1 MKQITLLLLTTAL
14 LISCSNED
22 KKILNKADY
31 ENYLQANNAD
41 EIAKA
46 EKELSFW
53 NERIKKDS
61 IQLIELSKSAGM
73 QTNIFQQNASIQ
85 QLKNAE
91 KNLTRSAQV
100 ANIGKDGKLLALAQ
114 NYITQHRFKE
124 AKVLVDSA
132 RVIAGG
138 EIKSINFIAFDV
150 AMELGD
156 YQYAEETL
164 KKETDFSD
172 YNYLIRLGKL
182 EDYKGNLD
190 KTIQQMEA
198 AKAIAESSKQK
209 GLQVWVYTN
218 LADYYGHAGRINDA
232 YNHYLKALEI
242 DPGNTYAKK
251 GLAWI
256 SFSYENDPQE
266 ALRIIEAI
274 EKNTTSPDY
283 ELLKAEIYESTG
295 NENSAKEAMNNF
307 LAQVSNPQYGDMYG
321 AYLVEIYASNT
332 ETSQQAIAIA
342 QKEVENRPTPM
353 SYDLLAHAYYGNGD
367 YKKALSITQEHVI
380 GKTHE
385 PMAQFHTA
393 QIYKA
398 LDMQSEL
405 APIKKE
411 LLETSFELGPVTYKE
426 IKSL

>member
-1 MKQITLLLLTTAL
+1 MKYITLLLLTTAL
-14 LISCSNED
+14 IISCSNED
-22 KKILNKADY
+22 EKILNKADY
-31 ENYLQANNAD
+31 ENYLKTENSQ

-73 QTNIFQQNASIQ
+73 QTKIFQLNASIE

-91 KNLTRSAQV
+91 KNLTRSALV
-100 ANIGKDGKLLALAQ
+100 TNIGKDGKLLALAQ

-124 AKVLVDSA
+124 AKTLVDSA
-132 RVIAGG
+132 RIVAGG
-138 EIKSINFIAFDV
+138 EIKAINLVAFDV

-156 YQYAEETL
+156 YENAEKILT
-164 KKETDFSD
+164 KETDFSD

-190 KTIQQMEA
+190 KTIQHMEA

-232 YNHYLKALEI
+232 YNHYLKALAI
-242 DPGNTYAKK
+242 DPSNTYAKK
-251 GLAWI
+251 GIAWI
-256 SFSYENDPQE
+256 AYSYENNPTE

-274 EKNTTSPDY
+274 ERDSKSPDY
-283 ELLKAEIYESTG
+283 ELLKSEIYESTG
-295 NENSAKEAMNNF
+295 DEDKAKEALNNF
-307 LAQVSNPQYGDMYG
+307 LSRVSNPNYGDMYG
-321 AYLVEIYASNT
+321 AYLVEIYAGNP
-332 ETSQQAIAIA
+332 ETSQQAITIA
-342 QKEVENRPTPM
+342 QKEVNNRPTPM

-398 LDMQSEL
+398 LDMKNEL
-405 APIKKE
+405 APIKEE

-426 IKSL
+426 IQNL

>member
-1 MKQITLLLLTTAL
+1 MKFTTLLILTTAL
-14 LISCSNED
+14 FISCSNED
-22 KKILNKADY
+22 KNILNKADY
-31 ENYLQANNAD
+31 EKYLQTKNSK

-53 NERIKKDS
+53 NKRIKEDS

-73 QTNIFQQNASIQ
+73 QTKIFQLNASIK
-85 QLKNAE
+85 QLKDAE
-91 KNLTRSAQV
+91 KNLTRSALV
-100 ANIGKDGKLLALAQ
+100 TNIGKDGKLLALAQ

-124 AKVLVDSA
+124 AKTLVDSA
-132 RVIAGG
+132 RIVAGG
-138 EIKSINFIAFDV
+138 EIKAINLVAFDV

-156 YQYAEETL
+156 YEKAEKILT
-164 KKETDFSD
+164 KETDFSD

-190 KTIQQMEA
+190 KTIQHMEA

-232 YNHYLKALEI
+232 YNHYLKALAI
-242 DPGNTYAKK
+242 DPSNAYAKK
-251 GLAWI
+251 GIAWI
-256 SFSYENDPQE
+256 AYSYENNPTE

-274 EKNTTSPDY
+274 EKDSKSPDY
-283 ELLKAEIYESTG
+283 ELFKSEIYESTG
-295 NENSAKEAMNNF
+295 DEDSAREALNNF
-307 LAQVSNPQYGDMYG
+307 LSRVSNPSYGDMYG
-321 AYLVEIYASNT
+321 AYLVEIYASKP
-332 ETSQQAIAIA
+332 ETSQQAITLA
-342 QKEVENRPTPM
+342 QKEVNNRPTPM

-367 YKKALSITQEHVI
+367 YEKALSITQEHVI

-398 LDMQSEL
+398 LDMKNEL
-405 APIKKE
+405 APVKEE

-426 IKSL
+426 IQNL

>member
-41 EIAKA
+41 EIVKA

-53 NERIKKDS
+53 NERIKEDS

-295 NENSAKEAMNNF
+295 NENRAKEAMNNF

>member
-41 EIAKA
+41 EIVKA

>member
-1 MKQITLLLLTTAL
+1 MKYITLLLFITAL
-14 LISCSNED
+14 SISCSNEE
-22 KKILNKADY
+22 KNILNKADY
-31 ENYLQANNAD
+31 ENYLQTNNSEA
-41 EIAKA
+41 IAKA

-53 NERIKKDS
+53 NERIKEDS

-73 QTNIFQQNASIQ
+73 QTNLFQQDASIQ

-91 KNLTRSAQV
+91 RNLTRAALV

-124 AKVLVDSA
+124 AEVLVDSA
-132 RVIAGG
+132 RIIAGG

-156 YQYAEETL
+156 YEKAEAIL

-209 GLQVWVYTN
+209 GSQVWVYTN
-218 LADYYGHAGRINDA
+218 LADYYGHAGRIQDS

-242 DPGNTYAKK
+242 DPSNAYAKK
-251 GLAWI
+251 GIAWI
-256 SFSYENDPQE
+256 AYSYENNPTE
-266 ALRIIEAI
+266 ALRIIETI
-274 EKNTTSPDY
+274 EKDSKSPDY

-295 NENSAKEAMNNF
+295 DEEGAKKAMKNF
-307 LAQVSNPQYGDMYG
+307 LTKVSNPQYGDMYG
-321 AYLVEIYASNT
+321 AYLVEIYATNP
-332 ETSQQAIAIA
+332 ETSQQAITLA

-367 YKKALSITQEHVI
+367 YKKALNIAQKHVI

-385 PMAQFHTA
+385 PMAHFHTA

-405 APIKKE
+405 APVKKE

-426 IKSL
+426 IKNL